1 MKYIRWKALIPLL
14 IFSLLLTIFFLFFLD
29 TFLKKSI
36 ISAGES
42 IFGAKVEISY
52 LNIKLKHSSIE
63 IKGLQIAD
71 KSDPWKNLFEID
83 RIKFDFR
90 FIPILS
96 KKFIIE
102 DMTVEGI
109 KWSTKR
115 DTYGGLPPRKL
126 KRLEKK
132 RQKEDRDSFTTKLML
147 TIKQKAEQE
156 IKELPIVQNIKSYE
170 EQLRKINIEKLLSEF
185 ELESKKTIIQMQQS
199 YTEKYQS
206 YIDKIQKL
214 DIDQQVSTAKELLD
228 ELSSVKIEKYDDIKT
243 IQTKVAIINE
253 KKKSIEETLDS
264 INRLK
269 SDFDKDFV
277 ELKDINSK
285 INSALGS
292 DYKNILSKLQLP
304 EFKKENI
311 SKTLFG
317 QMWIDRVN
325 TAINYIHLARK
336 YFQMRKEKD
345 KKTIRPRMRGVDVV
359 FHKKEVLPN
368 LWIKKMFVS
377 GTTGGKGKDNEEAL
391 LLSGLVTGI
400 TSDQLVTGEPTIV
413 KLSGKKLQQNYV
425 LEAIFDRTKEVPVD
439 TIKINVENLVT
450 KNLILSNNEWIPKID
465 RCNMSVNS
473 TFALIGEEL
482 DCNMIIWFNNI
493 NFAKLNQTD
502 TSDELKKLLYE
513 IFSSMEKLYINAKL
527 YGRKDSLSFEI
538 NSNIDDL
545 VINKMKTIFGRTLQ
559 EYKERIKSELEKNI
573 MEHREKFFK
582 EYTQKKDE
590 FLGIYNE
597 KKNTLEQVK
606 AEIEQKV
613 KQVNLEINRVTD
625 TLKKKAEE
633 EIKKRLFR

>member
-285 INSALGS
+285 INSALDS

-368 LWIKKMFVS
+368 LWIKKIFVS

-493 NFAKLNQTD
+493 NFAKLDQTD

>member
-285 INSALGS
+285 INSALDS

-493 NFAKLNQTD
+493 NFAKLDQTD